1 MPLIGTRVC
10 NQAAQLSRP
19 LFMNNYKQE
28 RENRKHA
35 LSARSSFAPI
45 YHRGLSR
52 ASCKGL
58 HAGRERERG
67 RESRRDPDMPRATV
81 RNQVTPPSFEF
92 WHFIT
97 PLSFVPLRRTKNC
110 FSSSSFFLSFFSF
123 SFFLFF
129 FSLIRRR
136 RYEAGYFFRAAR
148 EFFSL
153 FAEL

>member
-1 MPLIGTRVC
+1 MC

-67 RESRRDPDMPRATV
+67 GGGERERRRDPDMPRATV

-97 PLSFVPLRRTKNC
+97 PLSFAPLRRTKNC
-110 FSSSSFFLSFFSF
+110 FSFLFPLLLF
-123 SFFLFF
+123 SFFLVPSFYFSSHSYGKKEDTRRDIFLGLLENFF
-129 FSLIRRR
+129 P
-136 RYEAGYFFRAAR
+136 
-148 EFFSL
+148 L